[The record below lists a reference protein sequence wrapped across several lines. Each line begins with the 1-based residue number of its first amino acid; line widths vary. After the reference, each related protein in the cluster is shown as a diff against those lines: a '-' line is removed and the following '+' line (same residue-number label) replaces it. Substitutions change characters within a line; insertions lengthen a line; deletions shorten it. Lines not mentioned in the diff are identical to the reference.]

1 MVRAGKSVLAFSR
14 NWLVRTA
21 AVEKQNTRQGPL
33 YLHGE
38 FQPDRLL
45 RSRDNVTTSLRIKS
59 DFGRFHN
66 KLN

>member
-21 AVEKQNTRQGPL
+21 TLENIHTHQGPL

-45 RSRDNVTTSLRIKS
+45 RSRDNVTTSLPIKS
-59 DFGRFHN
+59 NFGRFHN